1 MVKLWRRILM
11 SVIALTNAAEDEM
24 GISENYQTMPLH
36 CAGEVNDMDRNLR
49 NYDYSSKYRR

>member
-1 MVKLWRRILM
+1 M

-36 CAGEVNDMDRNLR
+36 CTGEVDDMARNLR
-49 NYDYSSKYRR
+49 NNKDSNNYK